1 MKIRRVWAELSRVDR
16 RSDRHDVANGRFSQ
30 FCEKRLKKI
39 REMLLMAPASKY
51 TPENKST
58 VPRTS
63 GMVRAL

>member
-1 MKIRRVWAELSRVDR
+1 MDR

-30 FCEKRLKKI
+30 FCEKRLRKI
-39 REMLLMAPASKY
+39 CEMLLMVPASKY